1 MKKFQSDELEFVYPD
16 NWTLFVNDGDE
27 HSGEEETNEVT
38 LQSPNSSQL
47 TIVLHEKFED
57 SDELLTRAVDAFK
70 ADYEDLEIDK
80 ASHTVAGFE
89 LVGFDITFF
98 YLDFLVIV
106 ELRIVEREDDKVL
119 MMIQSESRE
128 FDENRRLFEA
138 ITLSMLNPDVIK

>member
-27 HSGEEETNEVT
+27 HSGKKRPMK
-38 LQSPNSSQL
+38 LRSKAPNSSQL

-98 YLDFLVIV
+98 YLDLLVIV